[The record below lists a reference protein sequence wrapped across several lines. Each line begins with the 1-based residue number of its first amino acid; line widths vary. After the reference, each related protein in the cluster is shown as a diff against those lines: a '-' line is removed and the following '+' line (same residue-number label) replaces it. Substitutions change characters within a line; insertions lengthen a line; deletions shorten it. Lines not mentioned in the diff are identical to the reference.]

1 MLVERDEQES
11 EPTCRWLL
19 NTDML
24 SAYFDNELPE
34 CEQHAMSAHVGRCAH
49 CRQTLDAFRAIRRL
63 LGGSD
68 GGAIG

>member
-34 CEQHAMSAHVGRCAH
+34 CEQNAMSTHVGRCAH
-49 CRQTLDAFRAIRRL
+49 CRQTLEAFRTEPSLGAGSRR
-63 LGGSD
+63 
-68 GGAIG
+68 A